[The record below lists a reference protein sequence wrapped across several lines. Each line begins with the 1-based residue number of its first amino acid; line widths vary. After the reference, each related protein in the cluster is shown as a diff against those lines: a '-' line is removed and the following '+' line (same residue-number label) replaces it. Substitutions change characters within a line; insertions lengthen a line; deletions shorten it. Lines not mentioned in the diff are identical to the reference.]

1 MNIFYCDI
9 GKTLCRA
16 FGDILICVVTIC
28 LCSCGGRTEP
38 LATATALRLM
48 Q

>member
-16 FGDILICVVTIC
+16 FGGKLSCVVTIC
-28 LCSCGGRTEP
+28 LCFSGVRTEP

>member
-1 MNIFYCDI
+1 MNIFYYHI

-16 FGDILICVVTIC
+16 FGGILSCVVTIC
-28 LCSCGGRTEP
+28 LCSCGGRTGP
-38 LATATALRLM
+38 LALTTALRLM

>member
-9 GKTLCRA
+9 GKTLCRV
-16 FGDILICVVTIC
+16 FGGILSCVVTIC
-28 LCSCGGRTEP
+28 LCFFGGRTEP
-38 LATATALRLM
+38 LATATVLRLM